1 MPTYESDGLRLHY
14 EVSGSGPPVVCVHG
28 ATGTGSYEWADLAG
42 TLDDRYR
49 FITPDLRGHGRSEH
63 RAGEI
68 GIEQIDDDL
77 LVLIGHTSLGPA
89 HLLAFSFGAEAA
101 LDLEL
106 HHPGTGASLVLI
118 SPGLGD
124 PRSSVPTR
132 TQLETAWPRTLRRL
146 HVEHHGEDHW
156 LDLMVELCDRAA
168 RRPKADLDALAAIAC
183 PVLLIVG
190 SDDDPRRI
198 RQARLFDEVHDRSRL
213 VVIDG
218 ARHAV
223 HKDRPAEVAV
233 AVGEFLDAVTATR
246 EPGPR
251 GRA

>member
-1 MPTYESDGLRLHY
+1 MPTHESDDLRLHY
-14 EVSGSGPPVVCVHG
+14 DVLGSGSPVLCVHG
-28 ATGTGSYEWADLAG
+28 ATGTGPYEWADLAG
-42 TLDDRYR
+42 ALGDRYR
-49 FITPDLRGHGRSEH
+49 FVTPDLRGHGRSDH
-63 RAGEI
+63 RAGQI
-68 GIEQIDDDL
+68 GIEHIEDDL
-77 LVLIGHTSLGPA
+77 LALVDHAALGRV
-89 HLLAFSFGAEAA
+89 HLLAFSFGAEVA

-132 TQLETAWPRTLRRL
+132 AQLEASWPRTLRRL
-146 HVEHHGEDHW
+146 HAERHGEDQW
-156 LDLMVELCDRAA
+156 LEIMVELCERAA

-190 SDDDPRRI
+190 SDDDPRRV
-198 RQARLFDEVHDRSRL
+198 RQARLFEEVHDRCRM

-223 HKDRPAEVAV
+223 HKDRPVEVVA
-233 AVGEFLDAVTATR
+233 AVGAFLDEATATS
-246 EPGPR
+246 EHGS
-251 GRA
+251 

>member
-28 ATGTGSYEWADLAG
+28 ASGAGSYEWADLAG
-42 TLDDRYR
+42 ALDDRYR
-49 FITPDLRGHGRSEH
+49 FVIPDLRGHGHSDH
-63 RAGEI
+63 RAGHTSI
-68 GIEQIDDDL
+68 DHIEDDL
-77 LVLIGHTSLGPA
+77 LALIDHAAPGPV

-132 TQLETAWPRTLRRL
+132 AQLEAGWPRTLRRL
-146 HVEHHGEDHW
+146 HRERHGEDHW

-183 PVLLIVG
+183 PVLLVVG
-190 SDDDPRRI
+190 SDDDPRRV

-223 HKDRPAEVAV
+223 HKDRPVEVAA
-233 AVGEFLDAVTATR
+233 AVGEFLDAVTATS
-246 EPGPR
+246 EPGP
-251 GRA
+251 GRRA